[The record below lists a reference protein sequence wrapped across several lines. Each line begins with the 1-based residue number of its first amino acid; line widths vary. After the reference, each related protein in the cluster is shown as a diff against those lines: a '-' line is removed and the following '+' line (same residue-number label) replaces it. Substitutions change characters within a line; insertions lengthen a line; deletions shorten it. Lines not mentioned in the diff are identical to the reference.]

1 MKSLN
6 PYIDFG
12 GRCRE
17 ALDFYRDCFCG
28 EVVALMTYAEAKIAV
43 PPARANNVLHAEFRA
58 DKIHFMASDGRA
70 DQPATIGNNIMLALV
85 FTSIAEQEA
94 TFARLA
100 AGGTVTLPL
109 HDAFWGDRFGM
120 LVDRFG
126 LLWMLSGRRS

>member
-17 ALDFYRDCFCG
+17 ALAFYRDCFGG
-28 EVVALMTYAEAKIAV
+28 EVLALMTYADARIEV
-43 PPARANNVLHAEFRA
+43 PPAFADNVLHSEFRS
-58 DKIHFMASDGRA
+58 DQIHFMASDGRA
-70 DQPATIGNNIMLALV
+70 DQPATVGSNIMLALT
-85 FTSIAEQEA
+85 FSDLAEQEA

-100 AGGTVTLPL
+100 AGGQVTLAL

-126 LLWMLSGRRS
+126 LQWMLSARKD

>member
-17 ALDFYRDCFCG
+17 ALEFYCDCFGG
-28 EVVALMTYAEAKIAV
+28 EVVALTTYADARIEAPLAF
-43 PPARANNVLHAEFRA
+43 ANHVLHAEFRA
-58 DKIHFMASDGRA
+58 GKVHFMASDGRA
-70 DQPATIGNNIMLALV
+70 DQPAAIGTHIMLALT
-85 FTSIAEQEA
+85 FSSIAEQEA

-100 AGGTVTLPL
+100 AGGNVVQPL

-126 LLWMLSGRRS
+126 LYWMLSGRRS